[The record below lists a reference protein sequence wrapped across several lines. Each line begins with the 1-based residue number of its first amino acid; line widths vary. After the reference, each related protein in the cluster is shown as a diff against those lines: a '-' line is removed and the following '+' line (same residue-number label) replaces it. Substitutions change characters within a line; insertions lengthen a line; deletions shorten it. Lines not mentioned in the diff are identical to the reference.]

1 MSTQAATRQNVTLTV
16 ADGVATVTLA
26 KVKARNSIDIPMA
39 TEICERLRE
48 AAARDDVG
56 VILVRAD
63 GPAWCVG
70 GAIDAFLDV
79 GDGMHAYMLELGK
92 PINAL
97 LRILHECDKITIAAV
112 HGAVG
117 GGGVGIMLAHDIVL
131 AQEGTVFALGYSRI
145 GTSPD
150 GGNSYFLTRDVGYRR
165 ALELYLL
172 NERVDA
178 AEAHELGMVNRVV
191 PAGELDAVAR
201 EFAAKVAAGPW
212 RAHAAAKTLFR
223 RANDGLLNRQ
233 LDDEI
238 RMFADNTRESDF
250 NEGLSSFLEK
260 RPPRFGA
267 AGTE

>member
-1 MSTQAATRQNVTLTV
+1 VSTEPDVKLAV

-26 KVKARNSIDIPMA
+26 KVKARNSIDIPMSEA
-39 TEICERLRE
+39 ICARLRE
-48 AAARDDVG
+48 AAGRDDVG

-79 GDGMHAYMLELGK
+79 GDGMHSYMLELGK
-92 PINAL
+92 SINAL
-97 LRILHECDKITIAAV
+97 LHTLHECQKITIAAV

-117 GGGVGIMLAHDIVL
+117 GGGVGIMLAHDVVL

-172 NERVDA
+172 NSRIDA
-178 AEAHELGMVNRVV
+178 EQAQALGMVNRVV
-191 PAGELDAVAR
+191 ARGELDGAAGEL
-201 EFAAKVAAGPW
+201 AAEIASGPW
-212 RAHAAAKTLFR
+212 LAQAAAKTLLR
-223 RANDGLLNRQ
+223 RAGDGLLARQ

-238 RMFADNTRESDF
+238 RMFADNTRERDF
-250 NEGLSSFLEK
+250 KEGLSAFLEK
-260 RPPRFGA
+260 RTPRFGA
-267 AGTE
+267 ERVG